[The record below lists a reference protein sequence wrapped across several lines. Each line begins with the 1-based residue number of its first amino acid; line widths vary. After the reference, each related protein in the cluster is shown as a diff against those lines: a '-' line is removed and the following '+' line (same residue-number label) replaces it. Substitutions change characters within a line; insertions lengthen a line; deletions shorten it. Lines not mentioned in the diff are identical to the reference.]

1 MTLEQQLQTLAEIG
15 IQLNEAITI
24 DDLLYSWGR
33 EEYEKNPFDLVLF
46 MLGSEVEREPW
57 GRRICDQAWN
67 FDLERIEDDGAY
79 VEIIENLC
87 RVAGMPGLIT
97 DLEDSVDLENGEA
110 WVRYTMDGQQRHHT
124 VAVNNDWADTD
135 TVSAVMEAIER
146 DGKRFYAK
154 DNGQAAIWFYLD
166 ADTAAKLNQLT
177 GNALRASR

>member
-33 EEYEKNPFDLVLF
+33 EESEKNPFDLVLF
-46 MLGSEVEREPW
+46 MLGSEVEREPG

-87 RVAGMPGLIT
+87 RVAGMPGLTT

-110 WVRYTMDGQQRHHT
+110 
-124 VAVNNDWADTD
+124 
-135 TVSAVMEAIER
+135 
-146 DGKRFYAK
+146 
-154 DNGQAAIWFYLD
+154 
-166 ADTAAKLNQLT
+166 
-177 GNALRASR
+177 